1 MIATMPSS
9 AQRGFTLIELLVA
22 LTLVALLTVLLFS
35 GLRFGTRAAN
45 AVDVRTDRSAQ
56 LALVYD
62 FMQNELTDARSL
74 STTGDSTAPAAADF
88 DGEPDS
94 LTFITIPPAY
104 LALGGFHQLHVAL
117 TGTAPSRR
125 LVVSWRQVPRGAI
138 PIPPTR
144 LQPSIILDK
153 VRSVEFGYFG
163 VGDPNL
169 PPQWQSQW
177 AEHSD
182 LPLLVRLRIAWADGA
197 ASPDLIVA
205 PRLAGTGQP

>member
-1 MIATMPSS
+1 MTA
-9 AQRGFTLIELLVA
+9 ALHRAERGFTLVELIVA
-22 LTLVALLTVLLFS
+22 LTLVSLLVVMLFG

-45 AVDVRTDRSAQ
+45 AVDTRTDRTAQ

-62 FMQNELTDARSL
+62 FMQNELSDARSL
-74 STTGDSTAPAAADF
+74 SNTTDSTTPQAADF

-104 LALGGFHQLHVAL
+104 LALGGFHQLHLAL
-117 TGTAPSRR
+117 QGNAAARR
-125 LVVSWRQVPRGAI
+125 LVVTWQQVPRGAI
-138 PIPPTR
+138 PGAPTS
-144 LQPSIILDK
+144 LQPSVILDK

-177 AEHSD
+177 VEHSD

-197 ASPDLIVA
+197 ATPDLIVA
-205 PRLAGTGQP
+205 PRLAGATQP